1 MPDCKNAVKFYR
13 TSVIEYLLD
22 PLNLMDNEK
31 KIKLLQLR
39 KYRTTFGFMSHYEGP
54 LFTKGG
60 IKSKGSA
67 DKIKSD
73 FQKDA
78 DNFHWKAP
86 PKARIALSFNIFCNQ
101 KNPPEIYRIVKYYLD
116 LLQGPVFNND
126 KQVHF
131 LEASIWR
138 SDSDDLKSGIYI
150 QARRL
155 IELYKIWD
163 IYQEENEYQHEHNE
177 EVLFPY
183 PHLIDQSLWDI
194 ADQQYDLLK
203 NGKISPYDRP
213 GLRQHISPTMMGRF
227 CGIDPMIFDIGH
239 LPSKDESKVFKA
251 KVNDLFS
258 EYGNKY
264 PFLKKIYVPIEIDLQ
279 VTKTGKEHFTDL
291 DNTVAQI
298 CKELRKTILYEKV
311 YINGFRAYVV
321 DEVASGI
328 KADLRLKLLPA
339 GEIESYNERMKKT
352 LSHFEKNI
360 EDEIWV

>member
-1 MPDCKNAVKFYR
+1 
-13 TSVIEYLLD
+13 
-22 PLNLMDNEK
+22 MDNKE

-39 KYRTTFGFMSHYEGP
+39 KYKTNFGFMSHYEGP

-60 IKSKGSA
+60 TKSKSSV

-78 DNFHWKAP
+78 DKFHWKAP
-86 PKARIALSFNIFCNQ
+86 PKARIALSFKIFCNQ
-101 KNPPEIYRIVKYYLD
+101 KNPPEIYRIVKFYLD
-116 LLQGPVFNND
+116 LLQGPVFKND

-138 SDSDDLKSGIYI
+138 SDSEDPKSCIYI

-163 IYQEENEYQHEHNE
+163 IYQEVNEYWYEHNE

-183 PHLIDQSLWDI
+183 PYLIDQSLWDI
-194 ADQQYDLLK
+194 ANKQHDLLK
-203 NGKISPYDRP
+203 IGKISPYDRP

-239 LPSKDESKVFKA
+239 LPSKNESKVFQA
-251 KVNDLFS
+251 KINNFFS
-258 EYGNKY
+258 EFGNKY
-264 PFLKKIYVPIEIDLQ
+264 SLLKKLYLPIEIDLQ
-279 VTKTGKEHFTDL
+279 VTKAGQKHFTDL
-291 DNTVAQI
+291 DNTVTRI

-321 DEVASGI
+321 DEIASGI
-328 KADLRLKLLPA
+328 KANLRLKLLPA
-339 GEIESYNERMKKT
+339 GEIESYNERMEKT
-352 LSHFEKNI
+352 LDHFERKI
-360 EDEIWV
+360 EN